1 MRGIIKM
8 IVSFSRKGKLQ
19 SSATVAIIKESE
31 LTKKILT
38 GIFRSTRTKGASPP
52 VQN

>member
-1 MRGIIKM
+1 M
-8 IVSFSRKGKLQ
+8 SKLQ

-31 LTKKILT
+31 LRKKILT
-38 GIFRSTRTKGASPP
+38 GTFRSTRTKEASPP